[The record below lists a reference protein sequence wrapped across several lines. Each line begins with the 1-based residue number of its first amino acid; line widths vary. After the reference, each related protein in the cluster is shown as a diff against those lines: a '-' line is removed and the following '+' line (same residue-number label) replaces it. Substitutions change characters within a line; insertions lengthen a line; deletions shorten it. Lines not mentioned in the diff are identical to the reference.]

1 MSSAKKQIPEEFKKV
16 IFEFL
21 GDISNTFPE
30 YKSTLSLFLDSN
42 GVKLTTSESETS
54 EIQKQKVVSILY
66 EYCSKVYPERFFDIL
81 YKNEKLFDKN
91 ESEYANVNTHFLPNI
106 DFSVLWNTEGISD
119 ATRETIWKYLQLIL
133 MTIITNI
140 DDRKSFGDA
149 ANLFEAINEDELRNK
164 LEETIQQMYNM
175 FEHTN
180 ATPPTPNTP
189 NANAD
194 PTSDNPDT
202 NAEPAFDFFDWAKS
216 MGSNANNDNAYANA
230 NENGEKEPNANAE
243 SIHDHISQILNG
255 KIGKLAKE
263 IAEETA
269 KDVDFDMNDFTGGE
283 NGSTDGENVDF
294 KNVFQKMF
302 KNPGKLMSLVKNVG
316 SKLDQ
321 KFKSGEIKESE
332 LMQEASDLLSK
343 MKNMP
348 GMGNL
353 TDMLNKMG
361 MGGMMGGMGGGGGNS
376 KVNIGAMQSNLQRNM
391 KMSKMKERMQQKL
404 QEQRASAQ
412 AASAAAQAQAQAQA
426 QAIPVK
432 KQSQI
437 FSTGEVVERTPVTS
451 ASSTTATATTTATT
465 TTATATTATTATTT
479 DTTTSAVP
487 NKKKN
492 KKK

>member
-1 MSSAKKQIPEEFKKV
+1 MTSSSKKQIPEEFKKV

-21 GDISNTFPE
+21 ADISNTFPE
-30 YKSTLSLFLDSN
+30 YKNTLSLFLDSN
-42 GVKLTTSESETS
+42 GIKLHSETVAESET
-54 EIQKQKVVSILY
+54 QKVVAILY

-81 YKNEKLFDKN
+81 YKNEKIFDDN
-91 ESEYANVNTHFLPNI
+91 NDEYAKVNTHFLPNI
-106 DFSVLWNTEGISD
+106 DFKVLWNTEGISD

-175 FEHTN
+175 FEGSKSN
-180 ATPPTPNTP
+180 G
-189 NANAD
+189 
-194 PTSDNPDT
+194 DNGHND
-202 NAEPAFDFFDWAKS
+202 NVDNSNSNESNDENSHSNGEFNFFDWAKN
-216 MGSNANNDNAYANA
+216 MNKGGSGGD
-230 NENGEKEPNANAE
+230 GETDASANANAE

-269 KDVDFDMNDFTGGE
+269 KDVDFDMDFGGE
-283 NGSTDGENVDF
+283 SGENVDF

-343 MKNMP
+343 MKGMP
-348 GMGNL
+348 GMNNL
-353 TDMLNKMG
+353 ADMLNKMG
-361 MGGMMGGMGGGGGNS
+361 MSGMMGGMGGSKS
-376 KVNIGAMQSNLQRNM
+376 KVNIGAMQSHLQRNA
-391 KMSKMKERMQQKL
+391 KLSQMKERMQQKL
-404 QEQRASAQ
+404 KLQQQQREAALA
-412 AASAAAQAQAQAQA
+412 AAS
-426 QAIPVK
+426 
-432 KQSQI
+432 QSATIESSNIMKIVQPQV
-437 FSTGEVVERTPVTS
+437 FSTGEVVERTPVEAPRPS
-451 ASSTTATATTTATT
+451 NS
-465 TTATATTATTATTT
+465 
-479 DTTTSAVP
+479 
-487 NKKKN
+487 NKKK

>member
-1 MSSAKKQIPEEFKKV
+1 MSTKKQIPEEFKKI

-30 YKSTLSLFLDSN
+30 YKRTLSLFLDSN
-42 GVKLTTSESETS
+42 GVNLTTSETETS
-54 EIQKQKVVSILY
+54 ETQKQKVVDILY

-81 YKNEKLFDKN
+81 YKNEKLFNKT
-91 ESEYANVNTHFLPNI
+91 EYNVNTHFLPNI

-119 ATRETIWKYLQLIL
+119 ATREIIWKYLQLIL

-149 ANLFEAINEDELRNK
+149 ANLFEAINEDELRSK

-180 ATPPTPNTP
+180 VTPPTPNASP
-189 NANAD
+189 NLDPNAD
-194 PTSDNPDT
+194 PNLDP
-202 NAEPAFDFFDWAKS
+202 NADPMFDFFDWTKN
-216 MGSNANNDNAYANA
+216 MGNNTTNANNANGNA
-230 NENGEKEPNANAE
+230 NENEETEPNANAE

-269 KDVDFDMNDFTGGE
+269 KDVDFDMNDFTDGTA
-283 NGSTDGENVDF
+283 NGENVDF

-332 LMQEASDLLSK
+332 LMQEASELLSK

-361 MGGMMGGMGGGGGNS
+361 MGGMMGGMGGGNS
-376 KVNIGAMQSNLQRNM
+376 KVNVGAMQSNLQRNM

-404 QEQRASAQ
+404 QEQRAAAQAAAASAQ
-412 AASAAAQAQAQAQA
+412 AQSQSQAQAQA

-432 KQSQI
+432 KQSQV

-451 ASSTTATATTTATT
+451 VPSA
-465 TTATATTATTATTT
+465 
-479 DTTTSAVP
+479 TTSAVP

>member
-1 MSSAKKQIPEEFKKV
+1 MSSKKQIPDEFKKI

-21 GDISNTFPE
+21 SDISNTFPE
-30 YKSTLSLFLDSN
+30 YKSTLGLFLGSN
-42 GVKLTTSESETS
+42 GINISSAESESDT
-54 EIQKQKVVSILY
+54 QKVVDILY

-91 ESEYANVNTHFLPNI
+91 VSEYANVNTHFLPNI
-106 DFSVLWNTEGISD
+106 DFSVLWKTEGISD

-133 MTIITNI
+133 MTIITNV

-175 FEHTN
+175 FQGEG
-180 ATPPTPNTP
+180 ASASA
-189 NANAD
+189 NANAF
-194 PTSDNPDT
+194 PQSSSGDT
-202 NAEPAFDFFDWAKS
+202 NASDAKSEEEFNFFDWAKN
-216 MGSNANNDNAYANA
+216 MNK
-230 NENGEKEPNANAE
+230 NGDGNTEPNANAE
-243 SIHDHISQILNG
+243 SIHDHISHILNG

-269 KDVDFDMNDFTGGE
+269 KDVDFGMDFGGE
-283 NGSTDGENVDF
+283 SGEDVDF

-343 MKNMP
+343 MKGMP
-348 GMGNL
+348 GMNNL
-353 TDMLNKMG
+353 ADMLNKMG
-361 MGGMMGGMGGGGGNS
+361 MGGMMGGMGGGGGKS
-376 KVNIGAMQSNLQRNM
+376 KVNIGAMQSHLQRNM
-391 KMSKMKERMQQKL
+391 KVSQMKERMQQKL
-404 QEQRASAQ
+404 KAQQQQRDAALAAVSQ
-412 AASAAAQAQAQAQA
+412 SAASANSHTAKT
-426 QAIPVK
+426 P
-432 KQSQI
+432 QSQV
-437 FSTGEVVERTPVTS
+437 FSTGEVVERTPIEAPRPS
-451 ASSTTATATTTATT
+451 NS
-465 TTATATTATTATTT
+465 
-479 DTTTSAVP
+479 
-487 NKKKN
+487 NKKK

>member
-1 MSSAKKQIPEEFKKV
+1 MSSSKKQIPDEFKKI

-42 GVKLTTSESETS
+42 GVKLTTSESETA
-54 EIQKQKVVSILY
+54 ETQKQKVVSILY

-81 YKNEKLFDKN
+81 YKNEKLFNKQ
-91 ESEYANVNTHFLPNI
+91 EYNVNTHFLPNI

-180 ATPPTPNTP
+180 ATPPTPNTTP
-189 NANAD
+189 NATPDAD
-194 PTSDNPDT
+194 
-202 NAEPAFDFFDWAKS
+202 PAFDFFDWAKS
-216 MGSNANNDNAYANA
+216 MGNNANNANA
-230 NENGEKEPNANAE
+230 NQNGGETEPNANAE

-269 KDVDFDMNDFTGGE
+269 KDVDFDMNDFTGE
-283 NGSTDGENVDF
+283 STNGENVDF

-361 MGGMMGGMGGGGGNS
+361 MGGMMGGMGGGGNS
-376 KVNIGAMQSNLQRNM
+376 KVNVGAMQSNLQRNM

-412 AASAAAQAQAQAQA
+412 AAVAVAAAASAQAQAASV
-426 QAIPVK
+426 PVK
-432 KQSQI
+432 KQSQV
-437 FSTGEVVERTPVTS
+437 FSTGEVVERTPVT
-451 ASSTTATATTTATT
+451 ATANATT
-465 TTATATTATTATTT
+465 
-479 DTTTSAVP
+479 AVP

>member
-1 MSSAKKQIPEEFKKV
+1 MTKKQIPEEFKKI
-16 IFEFL
+16 IFEFVA
-21 GDISNTFPE
+21 DISNTFPE
-30 YKSTLSLFLDSN
+30 YKSTLTLFLDSN
-42 GVKLTTSESETS
+42 GINIVNAEESET
-54 EIQKQKVVSILY
+54 QKVVNILY

-81 YKNEKLFDKN
+81 YKNEKLFNKK
-91 ESEYANVNTHFLPNI
+91 EYNVNTHFLPNI

-175 FEHTN
+175 FEGVNTN
-180 ATPPTPNTP
+180 ASASAAPTNGNGTPDVDANNT
-189 NANAD
+189 NESTNE
-194 PTSDNPDT
+194 SDGFN
-202 NAEPAFDFFDWAKS
+202 FLDWAKT
-216 MGSNANNDNAYANA
+216 MGKNAANSTSEKGKETDSEPNA
-230 NENGEKEPNANAE
+230 NANAE

-269 KDVDFDMNDFTGGE
+269 KDVDFDMDFNGE
-283 NGSTDGENVDF
+283 NGENVDF
-294 KNVFQKMF
+294 NNVFQKMF

-316 SKLDQ
+316 SKLDE

-376 KVNIGAMQSNLQRNM
+376 KVNIGAMQSHLQKNM
-391 KMSKMKERMQQKL
+391 KLSKMKERMQQKL
-404 QEQRASAQ
+404 QQQRAAAQ
-412 AASAAAQAQAQAQA
+412 AAAAQAQAAA
-426 QAIPVK
+426 APPPPPPK
-432 KQSQI
+432 KTSQV
-437 FSTGEVVERTPVTS
+437 FSTGEVVDKTDRNAGPVPGSGCTVDS
-451 ASSTTATATTTATT
+451 SFAPAASIS
-465 TTATATTATTATTT
+465 
-479 DTTTSAVP
+479 S
-487 NKKKN
+487 KKN

>member
-1 MSSAKKQIPEEFKKV
+1 MSSSSKKQIPEEFKKV

-21 GDISNTFPE
+21 ADISNTFPE
-30 YKSTLSLFLDSN
+30 YKNTLSLFLDSN
-42 GVKLTTSESETS
+42 GVKLDSETVAESET
-54 EIQKQKVVSILY
+54 QKVVAILY

-81 YKNEKLFDKN
+81 YKNEKIFGSDN
-91 ESEYANVNTHFLPNI
+91 NGEYANVNTHFLPNI
-106 DFSVLWNTEGISD
+106 DFKVLWNTEGISD

-175 FEHTN
+175 FEGPKSN
-180 ATPPTPNTP
+180 G
-189 NANAD
+189 
-194 PTSDNPDT
+194 DNGD
-202 NAEPAFDFFDWAKS
+202 NDNVDHSNSNESNDENSHSNGEFNFFNWAKN
-216 MGSNANNDNAYANA
+216 MNKGDGD
-230 NENGEKEPNANAE
+230 GETDGGANANAE

-269 KDVDFDMNDFTGGE
+269 KDVDFDMDFGGE
-283 NGSTDGENVDF
+283 NGENVDF

-343 MKNMP
+343 MKGMP
-348 GMGNL
+348 GMNNL
-353 TDMLNKMG
+353 ADMLNKMG
-361 MGGMMGGMGGGGGNS
+361 MGGMMGGMGGGKS
-376 KVNIGAMQSNLQRNM
+376 KVNVGAMQSHLQRNM
-391 KMSKMKERMQQKL
+391 KLSQMKERMQQKL
-404 QEQRASAQ
+404 KLQQQQREAALAAVGQNAATNASSSIMNT
-412 AASAAAQAQAQAQA
+412 AS
-426 QAIPVK
+426 
-432 KQSQI
+432 SQV
-437 FSTGEVVERTPVTS
+437 FSTGEVVERTPVEAPRPS
-451 ASSTTATATTTATT
+451 NS
-465 TTATATTATTATTT
+465 
-479 DTTTSAVP
+479 
-487 NKKKN
+487 NKKK

>member
-1 MSSAKKQIPEEFKKV
+1 MSSAKKQIPDEFKKV

-54 EIQKQKVVSILY
+54 ETQKQKVINILY

-81 YKNEKLFDKN
+81 YKNEKLFNKT
-91 ESEYANVNTHFLPNI
+91 EYNVNTHFLPNI

-180 ATPPTPNTP
+180 ATPPTPNTTP
-189 NANAD
+189 NADPASDANPASDTDANAD
-194 PTSDNPDT
+194 
-202 NAEPAFDFFDWAKS
+202 PAFDFFDWAKS
-216 MGSNANNDNAYANA
+216 MGSNANNANA
-230 NENGEKEPNANAE
+230 NEKEPNANAE

-283 NGSTDGENVDF
+283 GENGSTNGENVDF

-412 AASAAAQAQAQAQA
+412 AAAASAQAQAQAQA
-426 QAIPVK
+426 AQVPVK
-432 KQSQI
+432 KQSQV
-437 FSTGEVVERTPVTS
+437 FSTGEVVERTPITDP
-451 ASSTTATATTTATT
+451 SS
-465 TTATATTATTATTT
+465 ATTAATG
-479 DTTTSAVP
+479 AVP

-492 KKK
+492 KKNKK

>member
-1 MSSAKKQIPEEFKKV
+1 MSSKKQKQIPDEFKKV

-21 GDISNTFPE
+21 ADISNTFPE

-42 GVKLTTSESETS
+42 GINISSTESESET
-54 EIQKQKVVSILY
+54 QKVVAILY

-91 ESEYANVNTHFLPNI
+91 VSEYANVNTHFLPNI

-164 LEETIQQMYNM
+164 LEETIQQMYSM
-175 FEHTN
+175 FEG
-180 ATPPTPNTP
+180 A
-189 NANAD
+189 NAND
-194 PTSDNPDT
+194 SESDSKPGA
-202 NAEPAFDFFDWAKS
+202 NAYSEQASGSGSGSEEGFNFFDWAKNMNKS
-216 MGSNANNDNAYANA
+216 GDGNAA
-230 NENGEKEPNANAE
+230 EPNANAE
-243 SIHDHISQILNG
+243 SIHEHISHILNG

-269 KDVDFDMNDFTGGE
+269 KDVDFDMEFGGE
-283 NGSTDGENVDF
+283 NGENMDF

-343 MKNMP
+343 MKGMP
-348 GMGNL
+348 GMNNL
-353 TDMLNKMG
+353 ADMLNKMG
-361 MGGMMGGMGGGGGNS
+361 MGGMMGGMGGGGGGKS
-376 KVNIGAMQSNLQRNM
+376 KVNIGAMQSHLQRNM
-391 KMSKMKERMQQKL
+391 KLSQMKERMQQKL
-404 QEQRASAQ
+404 KAQQQQRDAALAATTQSANTN
-412 AASAAAQAQAQAQA
+412 SNNS
-426 QAIPVK
+426 IGVK
-432 KQSQI
+432 PAPQSQV
-437 FSTGEVVERTPVTS
+437 FSTGEVVERTPVEAPRPS
-451 ASSTTATATTTATT
+451 NS
-465 TTATATTATTATTT
+465 
-479 DTTTSAVP
+479 
-487 NKKKN
+487 NKKK